1 MTLLIDRILF
11 PENFAQHSHEFFLS
25 TFEVYLEEGGNLKS
39 PKLALF
45 ATLKKQKIAIVLY
58 YLYL

>member
-25 TFEVYLEEGGNLKS
+25 TFEVYFEEGGNLKS

-45 ATLKKQKIAIVLY
+45 AIVLNSVSNR
-58 YLYL
+58 L

>member
-25 TFEVYLEEGGNLKS
+25 TFEVYFEEGGNLKS
-39 PKLALF
+39 LKIALF
-45 ATLKKQKIAIVLY
+45 PTHLEMAIVLY
-58 YLYL
+58 YL